1 MLFVF
6 SIGWSNYTP
15 YLAKEIIGNT
25 LKKCSIKTRVID
37 LNNYFFNELLYRA
50 DYYIQNSNA
59 KFNIIE
65 QIGRAHV

>member
-37 LNNYFFNELLYRA
+37 LNNYFLMNCFIEL
-50 DYYIQNSNA
+50 
-59 KFNIIE
+59 II
-65 QIGRAHV
+65 IYKTAMPNLIL